1 MMRLR
6 LFDIEFKI
14 SFLLVS
20 VFALIAVF
28 DRECKLFICFLS
40 AFLHE
45 LGHIFAMCK
54 NNCKP
59 KSIICNLFDIKIID
73 NNRVLTSFKANII
86 IILSGVIVNFSVAV
100 IVYVLFYFSE
110 IEIFFTVASVNL
122 LMGTFNLLP
131 VSNLDGGQALY
142 LILSRKFSFK
152 TADKTIDVLTIL
164 LILPT
169 AVFGFIILFNSK
181 YNFSLLLVSIYL
193 IISLVLKK
201 SKFY

>member
-20 VFALIAVF
+20 VFAIITLF
-28 DRECKLFICFLS
+28 DRQCKLFICFLS

-45 LGHIFAMCK
+45 SGHIFAMCK

-59 KSIICNLFDIKIID
+59 KSVICNLFDIKIID
-73 NNRVLTSFKANII
+73 NKRALTSFSANLII
-86 IILSGVIVNFSVAV
+86 VLSGVIVNFLAAIFSY
-100 IVYVLFYFSE
+100 ILYYFSQ
-110 IEIFFTVASVNL
+110 IEIFFTVSAVNL
-122 LMGTFNLLP
+122 LMGVFNLLP

-142 LILSRKFSFK
+142 LILTKKLSFE
-152 TADKTIDVLTIL
+152 TADKIIDLLTIL
-164 LILPT
+164 LIMPT
-169 AVFGFIILFNSK
+169 AVIGFIILFNSK

-193 IISLVLKK
+193 LAALVLKK